1 MTTTDYVGLTSPA
14 YAPQSRPY
22 AVESIL
28 ARHEDARLNSL
39 NLIVSENRMSE
50 RARAPL
56 SSDIQ
61 SRYAAGFYAGT
72 EAAQELVSY
81 VAGRTAELFGARHV
95 NLAPVSGNMCLL
107 AVMHGL
113 TRVGEGVGRVP
124 PFFPG
129 GGYPFNY
136 EAFDRVSVPLAF
148 SEQDW
153 QLDLDQTVTLL
164 EEKRP
169 PLVVLGSSI
178 VTYPMP
184 VRQISEVVHRYGGVV
199 AYDGSHSLGLI
210 AGGQYQDPLREGAD
224 LLFGSTHKTFPGPQ
238 GGIILTNDED
248 IHRRVEL
255 LANLRPLKGPTL
267 VCNPH
272 LARIASTGIVLDETD
287 WPRYAAQVVT
297 NAQTM
302 ANVLRDE
309 GIPLHGAS
317 AVGYPELTY
326 CHQVITGY
334 ERSDSGR
341 LRNHL
346 ARHRIN
352 VDAFL
357 RLGTSE
363 ITRLGFGSAESG
375 ELARIIA
382 SLLHHENADLS
393 LIDRRIKDLIA
404 THRTVVL

>member
-1 MTTTDYVGLTSPA
+1 MTATADHNRLTHAGTALDHADS
-14 YAPQSRPY
+14 
-22 AVESIL
+22 VESLL
-28 ARHEDARLNSL
+28 ARHEESRLNAI
-39 NLIVSENRMSE
+39 NLIVSENRMSQ
-50 RARAPL
+50 RARTPL

-61 SRYAAGFYAGT
+61 SRYAASFYAGT
-72 EAAQELVSY
+72 EAAQELISH
-81 VAGRTAELFGARHV
+81 VAERAARMFGARHV
-95 NLAPVSGNMCLL
+95 NLAPLSGNMCLL

-113 TRVGEGVGRVP
+113 TRVGDGVGRVP

-136 EAFDRVSVPLAF
+136 EVFDRVPVPLAF
-148 SEQDW
+148 SEADW
-153 QLDLDQTVTLL
+153 QLDVEQTVTLL
-164 EEKRP
+164 QRRRP

-184 VRQISEVVHRYGGVV
+184 VRQIAEVVHGYGGLV

-210 AGGQYQDPLREGAD
+210 VGGQYQDPLREGAD

-238 GGIILTNDED
+238 GGIILTNNED
-248 IHRRVEL
+248 VHRRVEL
-255 LANLRPLKGPTL
+255 LANFRPLKGPTL

-272 LARIASTGIVLDETD
+272 LARIASTGIVLEETD
-287 WPRYAAQVVT
+287 WPRYAAQVVS

-302 ANVLRDE
+302 ANVLREE

-317 AVGYPELTY
+317 AVGFPELTY

-334 ERSDSGR
+334 QRSDSGR

-346 ARHRIN
+346 SRHRIN

-357 RLGTSE
+357 RLGTAE
-363 ITRLGFGSAESG
+363 ITRLGYGTTESG
-375 ELARIIA
+375 ELAHLIA
-382 SLLHHENADLS
+382 SLIHHEGADLS
-393 LIDRRIKDLIA
+393 LVDRRISDLIA
-404 THRTVVL
+404 GHRTVVL